1 MTPRKILF
9 CFGLILFLYTCEKDK
24 SLNGSF
30 QLSVSTDT
38 SSAAIGDLIKFR
50 IQTKFLGDN
59 YLVIPQTQFNEP
71 LGLRKLEPLYNENGK
86 ITGIDYILSVWDTGI
101 VVIPAIALNVYKP
114 DSTLDFVINTDS
126 LEINVVSMVAK
137 TGSQS
142 MRPIKGP
149 VPVSSRWPTTT
160 IILVLLLAGILCGL
174 YIIYGKRI
182 PFEHIEVETVQ
193 SSKPA
198 DEMALE
204 KLIHLKD
211 STYLQSGEIKQF
223 YVQLSYILREYVENS
238 VYIKTL
244 EMTTEEIKQY
254 RSAIPFDHDQLG
266 KWMDI
271 LQRADLSKYAKSDPE
286 KMICHE
292 DLAAGKTFV
301 INTAPSWKIQNT

>member
-1 MTPRKILF
+1 MIPRKKLF
-9 CFGLILFLYTCEKDK
+9 YIGLILFLNTCGKDD

-71 LGLRKLEPLYNENGK
+71 LELRQLEPLYNENGK
-86 ITGIDYILSVWDTGI
+86 ITGVDYVLSVWDTGM
-101 VVIPAIALNVYKP
+101 VVIPAIAVNVFKP
-114 DSTLDFVINTDS
+114 DSTLDFIINTDS
-126 LEINVVSMVAK
+126 LEITVLSMVTK

-149 VPVSSRWPTTT
+149 VPVSRRWPMTT
-160 IILVLLLAGILCGL
+160 IILVLLLVGILHGL
-174 YIIYGKRI
+174 YVIYGKRI
-182 PFEHIEVETVQ
+182 PTEHIEIETVR
-193 SSKPA
+193 SSRPA
-198 DEMALE
+198 DKMALE
-204 KLIHLKD
+204 KLNHLKD
-211 STYLQSGEIKQF
+211 STYLQRGEIKEF

-254 RSAIPFDHDQLG
+254 RSVIPFDRGQLG
-266 KWMDI
+266 IWMNI

-286 KMICHE
+286 KTICHE
-292 DLAAGKTFV
+292 DLAAGETFV
-301 INTAPSWKIQNT
+301 KNTVPSWKIQNT

>member
-1 MTPRKILF
+1 MIQIKIF
-9 CFGLILFLYTCEKDK
+9 FYIALILFLNTCGKDE

-50 IQTKFLGDN
+50 IQTEFLGDN
-59 YLVIPQTQFNEP
+59 YLAIPETQFNEP
-71 LGLRKLEPLYNENGK
+71 LEVRQLEPLYNENGK
-86 ITGIDYILSVWDTGI
+86 ITGIDYILSLWDTGM
-101 VVIPAIALNVYKP
+101 VVIPTIAVNVFKP
-114 DSTLDFVINTDS
+114 DSTLDFVVNTDS
-126 LEINVVSMVAK
+126 IEINVVSIVAK

-149 VPVSSRWPTTT
+149 VPVSRRWPMTT
-160 IILVLLLAGILCGL
+160 IILVLLLAGILYGL
-174 YIIYGKRI
+174 YVIYGKRM
-182 PFEHIEVETVQ
+182 PTEHIEVETVQ
-193 SSKPA
+193 SSKTA

-204 KLIHLKD
+204 KLNHLKG
-211 STYLQSGEIKQF
+211 SKYLQSGEIKEF

-254 RSAIPFDHDQLG
+254 RSVIPFDRDQLG
-266 KWMDI
+266 IWMDI

-292 DLAAGKTFV
+292 DLAAGETFV
-301 INTAPSWKIQNT
+301 KNTVPSWKIQNT

>member
-1 MTPRKILF
+1 MIQIKIF
-9 CFGLILFLYTCEKDK
+9 FYIALILFLNTCGKDE

-50 IQTKFLGDN
+50 IQTEFLGDN
-59 YLVIPQTQFNEP
+59 YLAIPETQFNEP
-71 LGLRKLEPLYNENGK
+71 LEVRQLEPLYNENGK
-86 ITGIDYILSVWDTGI
+86 ITGIDYILSLWDTGI
-101 VVIPAIALNVYKP
+101 VVIPTIAVNVFKP
-114 DSTLDFVINTDS
+114 DSTLDFVVNTDS
-126 LEINVVSMVAK
+126 IEINVVSIVAK

-149 VPVSSRWPTTT
+149 VPVSRRWPMTT
-160 IILVLLLAGILCGL
+160 IILVLLLAGILYGL
-174 YIIYGKRI
+174 YVIYGKRV
-182 PFEHIEVETVQ
+182 PTEHIEVETVQ
-193 SSKPA
+193 SSKTA

-204 KLIHLKD
+204 KLNHLKG
-211 STYLQSGEIKQF
+211 SKYLQSGEIKEF

-254 RSAIPFDHDQLG
+254 RSVIPFDRDQLG
-266 KWMDI
+266 IWMDI
-271 LQRADLSKYAKSDPE
+271 LQRADLSKYAKLDPE

-292 DLAAGKTFV
+292 DLAAGETFV
-301 INTAPSWKIQNT
+301 KNTVPSWKIQNT

>member
-1 MTPRKILF
+1 MIQIKIF
-9 CFGLILFLYTCEKDK
+9 FYITLILFLNTCGKDE

-50 IQTKFLGDN
+50 IQTEFLGDN
-59 YLVIPQTQFNEP
+59 YLAIPETQFNEP
-71 LGLRKLEPLYNENGK
+71 LEVRQLEPLYNENGK
-86 ITGIDYILSVWDTGI
+86 ITGIDYILSVWDTGT
-101 VVIPAIALNVYKP
+101 VVIPAITVNVFKP
-114 DSTLDFVINTDS
+114 DSTLDFVVNTDS

-149 VPVSSRWPTTT
+149 VPVSRRWPMTT
-160 IILVLLLAGILCGL
+160 IILVLLLAGILYGL
-174 YIIYGKRI
+174 YVIYGKRI
-182 PFEHIEVETVQ
+182 PTEHIEVETVQ

-204 KLIHLKD
+204 KLNHLKG
-211 STYLQSGEIKQF
+211 SKYLQRGEIKEF

-254 RSAIPFDHDQLG
+254 RSVIPFDRDQLG
-266 KWMDI
+266 IWMDI

-286 KMICHE
+286 RMICHE
-292 DLAAGKTFV
+292 DLAAGETFV
-301 INTAPSWKIQNT
+301 KNTVPSWKIQNT

>member
-1 MTPRKILF
+1 MTPRKIF
-9 CFGLILFLYTCEKDK
+9 FYFGLILFLYTCGKDE

-50 IQTKFLGDN
+50 IQTKSLGDN
-59 YLVIPQTQFNEP
+59 NLVIPQTQFNE
-71 LGLRKLEPLYNENGK
+71 LLELRQLEPLYNENGK
-86 ITGIDYILSVWDTGI
+86 ITGIDYILSVWDTGM
-101 VVIPAIALNVYKP
+101 VVIPSITINVFKP
-114 DSTLDFVINTDS
+114 DSTLDFVIATDS

-149 VPVSSRWPTTT
+149 VPVSRRLPMTT
-160 IILVLLLAGILCGL
+160 IIFVLLLAGILYGL

-182 PFEHIEVETVQ
+182 PTEHIELETKQ
-193 SSKPA
+193 SSRPA

-204 KLIHLKD
+204 KLNHLKD
-211 STYLQSGEIKQF
+211 STYLQRGEIKEF

-244 EMTTEEIKQY
+244 EMTTEEINQY
-254 RSAIPFDHDQLG
+254 RSAIPFDRDQLG
-266 KWMDI
+266 IWMDI

-286 KMICHE
+286 KMICFE
-292 DLAAGKTFV
+292 DLDAGKTFV
-301 INTAPSWKIQNT
+301 KNTVPSWKIQNT

>member
-1 MTPRKILF
+1 MIPRKILF
-9 CFGLILFLYTCEKDK
+9 YIGLILFLYTCGKNE

-50 IQTKFLGDN
+50 IQTEFLGDN
-59 YLVIPQTQFNEP
+59 YLVIPETQFNEP
-71 LGLRKLEPLYNENGK
+71 LEVRQLEPLYNENGK
-86 ITGIDYILSVWDTGI
+86 IAGIDYILSVWDTGM
-101 VVIPAIALNVYKP
+101 VVIPTIAVNVFKP
-114 DSTLDFVINTDS
+114 DSTLDFVVNTDS
-126 LEINVVSMVAK
+126 IEINVVSIVAK

-149 VPVSSRWPTTT
+149 VPVSRRWPMTT
-160 IILVLLLAGILCGL
+160 IILVLLLAGILYGL
-174 YIIYGKRI
+174 YVIYGKRV
-182 PFEHIEVETVQ
+182 PTEHIEVETVQ
-193 SSKPA
+193 SSKTA

-204 KLIHLKD
+204 KLNHLKG
-211 STYLQSGEIKQF
+211 SKYLQSGEIKEF

-254 RSAIPFDHDQLG
+254 RSVIPFDRDQLG
-266 KWMDI
+266 IWMDI

-292 DLAAGKTFV
+292 DLAAGETFV
-301 INTAPSWKIQNT
+301 KNTVPSWKIQNT

>member
-1 MTPRKILF
+1 MIPRKILF
-9 CFGLILFLYTCEKDK
+9 YIGLILFLYTCGKNE

-38 SSAAIGDLIKFR
+38 SFVAIGDLIRFR
-50 IQTKFLGDN
+50 IQTKFLRDN
-59 YLVIPQTQFNEP
+59 YLVVPQTQFSEP
-71 LGLRKLEPLYNENGK
+71 LEVRQLEPLYNENGK
-86 ITGIDYILSVWDTGI
+86 ITGIDYILSVWDTGT
-101 VVIPAIALNVYKP
+101 VFIPAITVNVFKP
-114 DSTLDFVINTDS
+114 DSTLDFELNTDS

-149 VPVSSRWPTTT
+149 VPVSRRWPMTT
-160 IILVLLLAGILCGL
+160 IILVLLLAGILYGL

-182 PFEHIEVETVQ
+182 PTENIEVETVQ
-193 SSKPA
+193 SSKTP

-204 KLIHLKD
+204 KLNHLKG
-211 STYLQSGEIKQF
+211 SKYMQSGEIKEF

-244 EMTTEEIKQY
+244 EMTTEEIKKY
-254 RSAIPFDHDQLG
+254 RSVIPFDRDQLSI
-266 KWMDI
+266 WI
-271 LQRADLSKYAKSDPE
+271 HLLQRADLSKYAKSDPE

-292 DLAAGKTFV
+292 DLAAGETFV
-301 INTAPSWKIQNT
+301 KNTVPSWKIQNT

>member
-1 MTPRKILF
+1 MIPRKRLF
-9 CFGLILFLYTCEKDK
+9 YIGLILFSYTCGKDE

-38 SSAAIGDLIKFR
+38 SFAAIGDLIKFR
-50 IQTKFLGDN
+50 VQTKSLGDN

-71 LGLRKLEPLYNENGK
+71 LELRHLEPLYNKNGK
-86 ITGIDYILSVWDTGI
+86 ITGVDYVLSVWDTGM
-101 VVIPAIALNVYKP
+101 VVIPAIAVNVFKP

-149 VPVSSRWPTTT
+149 VPISRRWPIKT
-160 IILVLLLAGILCGL
+160 IILILLLIGILYGL
-174 YIIYGKRI
+174 YVIYSKRI
-182 PFEHIEVETVQ
+182 LTEYIEVEPVR
-193 SSKPA
+193 SSRPA
-198 DEMALE
+198 DETALE
-204 KLIHLKD
+204 KLNDLKD
-211 STYLQSGEIKQF
+211 SKYLQRGEIKEF

-254 RSAIPFDHDQLG
+254 RSAIPFDRDQLG
-266 KWMDI
+266 IWMDI
-271 LQRADLSKYAKSDPE
+271 MQRADLSKYAKSDPE
-286 KMICHE
+286 KMICYE

-301 INTAPSWKIQNT
+301 KNTVPSWKIQST

>member
-1 MTPRKILF
+1 MIQIKIF
-9 CFGLILFLYTCEKDK
+9 FYIALILFLNTCGKDE

-50 IQTKFLGDN
+50 IQTEFLGDN
-59 YLVIPQTQFNEP
+59 YLIIPETQFNEP
-71 LGLRKLEPLYNENGK
+71 LEVRQLEPLYNENGK
-86 ITGIDYILSVWDTGI
+86 ITGIDYILSVWDTGA
-101 VVIPAIALNVYKP
+101 VVIPAIAVNVFKP
-114 DSTLDFVINTDS
+114 DSTLDFVVNTDS
-126 LEINVVSMVAK
+126 LEINVVSMIAK

-149 VPVSSRWPTTT
+149 VPVSRRWPMTT
-160 IILVLLLAGILCGL
+160 IILVLLLAGILYGL
-174 YIIYGKRI
+174 YVIYGKRM
-182 PFEHIEVETVQ
+182 PTEHIEVETVQ

-204 KLIHLKD
+204 KLNNLKG
-211 STYLQSGEIKQF
+211 SKYLQRGEIKEF

-254 RSAIPFDHDQLG
+254 RSVIPFDRDQLG
-266 KWMDI
+266 IWMDI

-292 DLAAGKTFV
+292 DLVAGETFV
-301 INTAPSWKIQNT
+301 KNTVPSWKIQNT

>member
-1 MTPRKILF
+1 MIPRKIF
-9 CFGLILFLYTCEKDK
+9 FYIGLILFLNTCGKDE

-50 IQTKFLGDN
+50 IQTEFLGDN
-59 YLVIPQTQFNEP
+59 YFVIPETQFNEP
-71 LGLRKLEPLYNENGK
+71 LEVRHLETLYNENGK
-86 ITGIDYILSVWDTGI
+86 ITGLDYILSVWDTGM
-101 VVIPAIALNVYKP
+101 VVIPAIAVYVFKP
-114 DSTLDFVINTDS
+114 DSTLDFVVNTDS
-126 LEINVVSMVAK
+126 IEINVVSIVAK

-149 VPVSSRWPTTT
+149 VPVSRRWPMTT
-160 IILVLLLAGILCGL
+160 IILVLLLAGILYGL

-182 PFEHIEVETVQ
+182 TTEHIEVGTVQ
-193 SSKPA
+193 SSKTA
-198 DEMALE
+198 DEIALE
-204 KLIHLKD
+204 KLKHLKG
-211 STYLQSGEIKQF
+211 SKYLQSDEIKEF

-254 RSAIPFDHDQLG
+254 ISVIPFDRDQLG
-266 KWMDI
+266 IWMQI
-271 LQRADLSKYAKSDPE
+271 LERADLSKYAKSDQG

-292 DLAAGKTFV
+292 DLAAGEKFV
-301 INTAPSWKIQNT
+301 KDTEPSWKIQNT

>member
-9 CFGLILFLYTCEKDK
+9 YIGLILFLYTCGKDE

-38 SSAAIGDLIKFR
+38 SFAAIGDLIKFR
-50 IQTKFLGDN
+50 VQTKSLGDN

-71 LGLRKLEPLYNENGK
+71 LELRHLEPLYNKNGK
-86 ITGIDYILSVWDTGI
+86 ITGVDYVLSVWDTGM
-101 VVIPAIALNVYKP
+101 VVIPAIAVNVFKP
-114 DSTLDFVINTDS
+114 DSTLDFIINTDS

-149 VPVSSRWPTTT
+149 VPISRRWPIKT
-160 IILVLLLAGILCGL
+160 IILILLLIGILYGL
-174 YIIYGKRI
+174 YVIYSKRI
-182 PFEHIEVETVQ
+182 LTEYIEVEPVR
-193 SSKPA
+193 SSRPA
-198 DEMALE
+198 DKKALE
-204 KLIHLKD
+204 KLNDLKD
-211 STYLQSGEIKQF
+211 SKYLQRGEIKEF

-254 RSAIPFDHDQLG
+254 RSVIPFDRDQLSI
-266 KWMDI
+266 WMDI

-286 KMICHE
+286 RMICHE
-292 DLAAGKTFV
+292 DLAAGETFV
-301 INTAPSWKIQNT
+301 KNTVPSWKIQST

>member
-1 MTPRKILF
+1 MIQIKIF
-9 CFGLILFLYTCEKDK
+9 FYIALILFLNTCGKDE

-50 IQTKFLGDN
+50 IQTEFLGDN
-59 YLVIPQTQFNEP
+59 YLVIPETQFNEP
-71 LGLRKLEPLYNENGK
+71 LEVRQLEPLYNENGK
-86 ITGIDYILSVWDTGI
+86 ITGIDYILSLWDTGM
-101 VVIPAIALNVYKP
+101 VVIPTIAVNVFKP
-114 DSTLDFVINTDS
+114 DSTLDFVVNTDS
-126 LEINVVSMVAK
+126 IEINVVSIVAK

-149 VPVSSRWPTTT
+149 VPVSRRWPMTT
-160 IILVLLLAGILCGL
+160 IILVLLLAGILYGL
-174 YIIYGKRI
+174 YVIYGKRV
-182 PFEHIEVETVQ
+182 PTEHIEVETVQ
-193 SSKPA
+193 SSKTA

-204 KLIHLKD
+204 KLNHLKG
-211 STYLQSGEIKQF
+211 SKYLQSGEIKEF

-254 RSAIPFDHDQLG
+254 RSVIPFDRDQLG
-266 KWMDI
+266 IWMDI
-271 LQRADLSKYAKSDPE
+271 LQRADLSKYAKLDPE

-292 DLAAGKTFV
+292 DLAAGETFV
-301 INTAPSWKIQNT
+301 KNTVPSWKIQNT

>member
-1 MTPRKILF
+1 MIPRKILF
-9 CFGLILFLYTCEKDK
+9 YIGLILFLYTCGKNE

-38 SSAAIGDLIKFR
+38 SFAAIGDLIRFR
-50 IQTKFLGDN
+50 IQTEFLRDN
-59 YLVIPQTQFNEP
+59 YLVVPQTQFSEP
-71 LGLRKLEPLYNENGK
+71 LEVRQLEPLYNENGK
-86 ITGIDYILSVWDTGI
+86 ITGIDYILSVWDTGA
-101 VVIPAIALNVYKP
+101 VVIPAIAVNVFKP
-114 DSTLDFVINTDS
+114 DSTLDFVVNTDS

-149 VPVSSRWPTTT
+149 VPVSRRWPMTT
-160 IILVLLLAGILCGL
+160 IILVLLLAGILYGL
-174 YIIYGKRI
+174 YVIYGKRM
-182 PFEHIEVETVQ
+182 PTEHIEVETVQ

-204 KLIHLKD
+204 KLNHLKG
-211 STYLQSGEIKQF
+211 SKYLQRGEIKEF

-254 RSAIPFDHDQLG
+254 RSVIPFDRGQLG
-266 KWMDI
+266 IWMNI

-286 KMICHE
+286 KTICHE
-292 DLAAGKTFV
+292 DLAAGETFV
-301 INTAPSWKIQNT
+301 KNTVPSWKIQNT

>member
-1 MTPRKILF
+1 MIPRKILF
-9 CFGLILFLYTCEKDK
+9 YIGLILFLYTCGKNE

-38 SSAAIGDLIKFR
+38 SFAAIGDLIRFR
-50 IQTKFLGDN
+50 IQTKFLKDN
-59 YLVIPQTQFNEP
+59 YLVIPQTQFSEP
-71 LGLRKLEPLYNENGK
+71 LEVRQLEPLYNENGK
-86 ITGIDYILSVWDTGI
+86 ITGIDYILSVWDTGT
-101 VVIPAIALNVYKP
+101 VVIPTITVNVFKP
-114 DSTLDFVINTDS
+114 DSTLDFVVNTDS

-149 VPVSSRWPTTT
+149 VPVSRRWPMTT
-160 IILVLLLAGILCGL
+160 IILVLLLAGILFGL
-174 YIIYGKRI
+174 YVIYGKRI
-182 PFEHIEVETVQ
+182 PTEHIEVETVQ

-204 KLIHLKD
+204 KLNHLKG
-211 STYLQSGEIKQF
+211 SKYLQRGEIKEF

-254 RSAIPFDHDQLG
+254 RSVIPFDRDQLSI
-266 KWMDI
+266 WMDI

-286 KMICHE
+286 RMICHE
-292 DLAAGKTFV
+292 DLAAGETFV
-301 INTAPSWKIQNT
+301 KNTVPSWKIQST

>member
-1 MTPRKILF
+1 MIQIKIF
-9 CFGLILFLYTCEKDK
+9 FYIALILFLNTCGKDK

-50 IQTKFLGDN
+50 IQTEFLGDN
-59 YLVIPQTQFNEP
+59 YLAIPETQFNEP
-71 LGLRKLEPLYNENGK
+71 LEVRQLEPLYNENGK
-86 ITGIDYILSVWDTGI
+86 ITGIDYILSLWDTGM
-101 VVIPAIALNVYKP
+101 VVIPTIAVNVFKP
-114 DSTLDFVINTDS
+114 DSTLDFVVNTDS
-126 LEINVVSMVAK
+126 IEINVVSIVAK

-149 VPVSSRWPTTT
+149 VPVSRRWPMTT
-160 IILVLLLAGILCGL
+160 IILVLLLAGILYGL
-174 YIIYGKRI
+174 YVIYGKRV
-182 PFEHIEVETVQ
+182 PTEHIEVETVQ
-193 SSKPA
+193 SSKTA
-198 DEMALE
+198 DEMALK
-204 KLIHLKD
+204 KLNHLKG
-211 STYLQSGEIKQF
+211 SKYLQSGEIKEF

-254 RSAIPFDHDQLG
+254 RSVIPFDRDQLG
-266 KWMDI
+266 IWMDI

-292 DLAAGKTFV
+292 DLAAGETFV
-301 INTAPSWKIQNT
+301 KNTVPSWKIQNT

>member
-86 ITGIDYILSVWDTGI
+86 ITGIDYILSVWDTGA
-101 VVIPAIALNVYKP
+101 VVIPAIAVNVFKP
-114 DSTLDFVINTDS
+114 DSTLDFVVNTDS

-149 VPVSSRWPTTT
+149 VPVSRRWPMTT
-160 IILVLLLAGILCGL
+160 IILVLLLAGILYGL
-174 YIIYGKRI
+174 YVIYGKRI
-182 PFEHIEVETVQ
+182 PTEHIEVETVQ

-204 KLIHLKD
+204 KLNHLKG
-211 STYLQSGEIKQF
+211 SKYLQRGEVKEF

-254 RSAIPFDHDQLG
+254 RSVIPFDRGQLG
-266 KWMDI
+266 ICMDI

-292 DLAAGKTFV
+292 DLAAGETFV
-301 INTAPSWKIQNT
+301 KNTVPSWKIQNT

>member
-1 MTPRKILF
+1 MIPRKILF
-9 CFGLILFLYTCEKDK
+9 YIGLILFLYTCGKNE

-38 SSAAIGDLIKFR
+38 SFAAIGDLIRFR
-50 IQTKFLGDN
+50 IQAKFLRDN
-59 YLVIPQTQFNEP
+59 YLVVPQTQFSEP
-71 LGLRKLEPLYNENGK
+71 LEVRQLKPLYNENGK
-86 ITGIDYILSVWDTGI
+86 ITGIDYILSVWDTGT
-101 VVIPAIALNVYKP
+101 VVIPAITVNVFKP
-114 DSTLDFVINTDS
+114 DSTLDFVVNTDS

-149 VPVSSRWPTTT
+149 VPVSRRWPMTT
-160 IILVLLLAGILCGL
+160 IILVLLLAGILYGL
-174 YIIYGKRI
+174 YVIYGKRM
-182 PFEHIEVETVQ
+182 PTEHIEVETVQ

-204 KLIHLKD
+204 KLNHLKG
-211 STYLQSGEIKQF
+211 SKYLQRGEIKEF

-254 RSAIPFDHDQLG
+254 RSVIPFDRDQLG
-266 KWMDI
+266 IWMDI

-292 DLAAGKTFV
+292 DLVAGETFV
-301 INTAPSWKIQNT
+301 KNTVPSWKIQNT